1 MYDVKE
7 VRAELARRGLTSRK
21 ICLKAGMNERTFYR
35 KINSGKLSLE
45 ETKAISK
52 AAGFDPDTATRLFLL

>member
-21 ICLKAGMNERTFYR
+21 ICLKIGMNERTFYR
-35 KINSGKLSLE
+35 KFNNGKLSLPE
-45 ETKAISK
+45 AKAISR
-52 AAGFDPDTATRLFLL
+52 AAGFDAETAARLFLL